1 MLKRLFTHVLPDIA
15 LQPGLRTFAEVAE
28 GAGATAPAAEG
39 RPEACHNLTKAGVW
53 PSLRACC
60 SWYRGVGK
68 VEERRLPYAA
78 GLSSVIPMIG
88 AEHARGQCTC
98 LFPPDGASICSRLDK
113 FRLWLWPRY
122 GDHSFWRYNNGGLIR
137 MLPHGGIFT
146 WRISLT
152 MNGMS

>member
-1 MLKRLFTHVLPDIA
+1 MHRTSSWDRVCPGHTAQTLHKRTPSSVIVEMLKEFFTHVLPGIA
-15 LQPGLRTFAEVAE
+15 LQLGLRTFAEVAE

-68 VEERRLPYAA
+68 VEEKRLPYAA
-78 GLSSVIPMIG
+78 GLSSFIPMIG

-98 LFPPDGASICSRLDK
+98 LFPPDGASIGLRL
-113 FRLWLWPRY
+113 
-122 GDHSFWRYNNGGLIR
+122 
-137 MLPHGGIFT
+137 
-146 WRISLT
+146 
-152 MNGMS
+152 